1 MTAYTKRMLWKCCL
15 LIMLAAGLFRPGCPE
30 YAEAKSIVSTNHATY
45 TYKEMRSDL
54 NALKKKYPENF
65 RVLIIGK
72 SADNRKLYEVILG
85 NENARRHLYVI
96 GNLHAREY
104 MTIQLCMK
112 QIEYYMAHY
121 KKKVNGKRISKV
133 LKTVAIH
140 YIPSA
145 NPDGTAIS
153 QKGFKS
159 IRNKKL
165 RSRLRRMGG
174 SCRRWTANARGVD
187 LNRNWKSYWK
197 KSGSPGSSGYRGSKA
212 ESEKE
217 TRAIRKRIDE
227 VGRQGKVVG
236 IVSYHSTGSILYGR
250 CAGQAKKKTRKNTT
264 RMYQVA
270 RSLTGYS
277 LMPTESVYSARGC
290 SREYYLYKKQIP
302 FITLE
307 VGHNPCPLGIGEFSS
322 IWRKNKNL
330 VIREAMLFD

>member
-1 MTAYTKRMLWKCCL
+1 MTVNTKRMTWKCCL
-15 LIMLAAGLFRPGCPE
+15 LIMLFVGCLRPGCPE
-30 YAEAKSIVSTNHATY
+30 KAQAKTIVSTDHATY
-45 TYKEMRSDL
+45 TYKEMRNDL
-54 NALKKKYPENF
+54 KALKKKYQKNF
-65 RVLIIGK
+65 KVLIIGN
-72 SADNRKLYEVILG
+72 SEDNRRLFEVILG

-121 KKKVNGKRISKV
+121 KKKVNGKRIGRV

-153 QKGFKS
+153 QKGFGA
-159 IRNKKL
+159 IRDKNLRRKL
-165 RSRLRRMGG
+165 RNMGD
-174 SCRRWTANARGVD
+174 SSRRWKANARGVD

-217 TRAIRKRIDE
+217 TKAIRRRIDE
-227 VGRQGKVVG
+227 VSRQGKVVG
-236 IVSYHSTGSILYGR
+236 IVSYHSTGSVIYGR
-250 CAGQAKKKTRKNTT
+250 CAGQANKKTRKNTT
-264 RMYQVA
+264 RMYQLA
-270 RSLTGYS
+270 KSMTGYS

-307 VGHNPCPLGIGEFSS
+307 VGHNSCPLGIGEFSS
-322 IWRKNKNL
+322 IWKKNRNL